1 MRLLIVEDDPQLA
14 DGLVGALKQ
23 SAYQVTLCATGRDA
37 LGALADSHFDLVI
50 LDLGLPDIDGLDVLR
65 AIRADGIQTP
75 VIILTAREQLGQ
87 RVRGLDIGADDY
99 LVKPFALL
107 ELEARIR
114 AHLRR
119 AGGGSVQLRFEN
131 IEIDST
137 NRQALVDGTPV
148 ELTARELAIL
158 EALVRRQGRIAGK
171 DQLFDDIYDTD
182 SDAQTSALEVHIS
195 RIRKKF
201 QAIGAPYTI
210 RALRG
215 LGYRLERS
223 GT

>member
-1 MRLLIVEDDPQLA
+1 MRLLVVEDDQQLG
-14 DGLVGALKQ
+14 DGLVAALKQ
-23 SAYQVTLCATGRDA
+23 SAYEVQLSMTGKQA
-37 LGALADSHFDLVI
+37 LAALADSHFDLVI
-50 LDLGLPDIDGLDVLR
+50 LDLGLPDMDGLDILRSLR
-65 AIRADGIQTP
+65 AEGNHTP

-99 LVKPFALL
+99 LVKPFALM

-119 AGGGSVQLRFEN
+119 ATGGAVHLRFEG
-131 IEIDST
+131 IEIDT
-137 NRQALVDGTPV
+137 ANRHALVNGQPM

-171 DQLFDDIYDTD
+171 EQLFGDIYDTD

-201 QAIGAPYTI
+201 LAVGAPYII
-210 RALRG
+210 RSLRG

>member
-1 MRLLIVEDDPQLA
+1 
-14 DGLVGALKQ
+14 
-23 SAYQVTLCATGRDA
+23 
-37 LGALADSHFDLVI
+37 LVI

-65 AIRADGIQTP
+65 SIRADGIHTP

-119 AGGGSVQLRFEN
+119 AGGGAVQLRFEG
-131 IEIDST
+131 IEIDSA
-137 NRQALVDGTPV
+137 NRQALINGAPM

-171 DQLFDDIYDTD
+171 DQLFGDIYDAD
-182 SDAQTSALEVHIS
+182 SEAQTSALEVHIS

-201 QAIGAPYTI
+201 QTVGAPYTI

-215 LGYRLERS
+215 LGYRLERID
-223 GT
+223 T